1 VADVRAFESHV
12 AAVQVPVVSYPRCRR
27 CSRSCGARVLSASS
41 DAATERREGRRPSQ
55 SRRARWP
62 VLERAGV
69 RRGNRHRARHARLVL
84 SAPVAAEGLRP
95 CQRGATAARR
105 VAGMRDAPFA
115 DPRRLDG
122 LVRRLRKATAADRA
136 GSARPLFR
144 GPDGS
149 AHASGT
155 PRIRADVPV
164 DRCAVA
170 DRCRHDRSLASG
182 PLTAMAF

>member
-69 RRGNRHRARHARLVL
+69 RLVL